1 MSKKNNNITEKTLV
15 VILIIIL
22 IIVFVITLGKLDVG
36 KTQLVPDE
44 FNDDKEEAKRKHK
57 RLSEH
62 LEKQEQ
68 LKLRLTKTFNRMY
81 FAVRVLFVLL
91 WACALFT
98 CYQFGLIKNL
108 GDILN
113 YSEAGIL
120 ICLVLNFLTFGTI
133 SSLHNFVN
141 LIRTKLENWIWG
153 KYIHLDNRIVNNKT
167 ELQKLENKIT

>member
-1 MSKKNNNITEKTLV
+1 MSKSNNNITEKTLI

-44 FNDDKEEAKRKHK
+44 FKDDKEEAKRKHK
-57 RLSEH
+57 RLSE
-62 LEKQEQ
+62 LLVKQEQ
-68 LKLRLTKTFNRMY
+68 LKIKLTKTFKRMY
-81 FAVRVLFVLL
+81 FAVRILFVLL
-91 WACALFT
+91 WGGILYT
-98 CYQFGLIKNL
+98 LYKFGLIKDL

-120 ICLVLNFLTFGTI
+120 ICLVLNYLTFGTI
-133 SSLHNFVN
+133 SNLNNFVN

-153 KYIHLDNRIVNNKT
+153 KYFALDSKIDSNKT
-167 ELQKLENKIT
+167 ELEILEKSL